1 MKHKPYSAVELG
13 IKYLQ
18 YWITAGNGKGHG
30 MHSPFL
36 FALIRDV
43 LNDRGE
49 YYAYS
54 SIEKLRL
61 QLEQTHERIEL
72 LDLGAGGKG
81 IRQESISTITKRTSK
96 SQKLGRLLF
105 RLSNYFQ
112 PATIVELGTS
122 MGLSAAYLYA
132 GNTKSEVY
140 TLEGAPAVAEQA
152 NKNFNQLGY
161 SGISTIT
168 GNFDET
174 LEPLLAKL
182 EKVDLA
188 YIDGNH
194 RYAPTLRYFEQLL
207 KKCQSG
213 SVLIFDDIHWSEE
226 MEAAWKTIQ
235 QHPGVRCTVDLFFIG
250 LVFFSD
256 SFKSPQHFTI
266 RF

>member
-13 IKYLQ
+13 KKYLQ
-18 YWITAGNGKGHG
+18 YWINAGNGKGHG
-30 MHSPFL
+30 IHSPFV

-54 SIEKLRL
+54 AIEKLRL

-72 LDLGAGGKG
+72 VDLGAGGKG
-81 IRQESISTITKRTSK
+81 VREERISAITKRTSK

-112 PATIVELGTS
+112 PAVIVELGTS

-140 TLEGAPAVAEQA
+140 TFEGAPAVAELA
-152 NKNFNQLGY
+152 IKNFRQLGY
-161 SGISTIT
+161 SGIRTIT
-168 GNFDET
+168 GNFDKR
-174 LEPLLAKL
+174 LEPLLATL

-194 RYAPTLRYFEQLL
+194 RYGPTLRYFEQLL
-207 KKCQSG
+207 TKCQPS
-213 SVLIFDDIHWSEE
+213 SVLVFDDIHWSEE
-226 MEAAWKTIQ
+226 MEAAWKAIQ
-235 QHPGVRCTVDLFFIG
+235 QHPEVRCTVDLFFIG

-256 SFKSPQHFTI
+256 SFKSRQHFII